1 MFDLL
6 VSPLVQVIALGVTS
20 IVIWHLQG
28 RGRPNGR
35 LVVQIAFFLTMTAIM
50 VGNGISPFKSQ
61 PIQEVGGTLIAAKIL
76 WWVHLAWSTIGFI
89 RIYIVLDGR
98 PLEARLLQDLF
109 VAVVYLGVTL
119 SILSFVF
126 GIAIGTLVATSGV
139 IAIILGLALQ
149 STLND
154 VFSGV
159 ALTLGRPYGIGD
171 WIILADGVEGR
182 VVENTW
188 RSTHVLTPANNIVV
202 LPNSVLAKVG
212 LTNIT
217 RPDETHQQVLT
228 LRVRATHPPSFVAEV
243 MRRAM
248 IGANYIVHDPAPIVA
263 LKGVDAM
270 AVEVELQYRVRHPA
284 DRTPARNELIDLVYR
299 QCAAMDLSLAL
310 PTTASVLTESAVPK
324 PASAETAKDLL
335 QTSPIFADLKPEELA
350 KLEAAAR
357 ARRYRSGELVLDR
370 AESSSSVMLVRSGA
384 VAAYRQGAEVTRL
397 GCGAIF
403 GQTDAIDGEPTT
415 FEALTGVE
423 AYEID
428 SLAVKSLLRDNPNLQ
443 TDLARHLCGLAGD
456 ARVGHG
462 PAEGKRAFLRRVHG
476 FLGR

>member
-6 VSPLVQVIALGVTS
+6 VSPLVQVIALGVAS
-20 IVIWHLQG
+20 IIIWHLQG
-28 RGRPNGR
+28 RGRPNAR
-35 LVVQIAFFLTMTAIM
+35 LVVQIAFFLAMTAIL
-50 VGNGISPFKSQ
+50 VGNRISPFKFE
-61 PIQEVGGTLIAAKIL
+61 PIQEVGGTLVAAKLL

-98 PLEARLLQDLF
+98 PIEARLLQDLF

-171 WIILADGVEGR
+171 WIVLADGVEGR

-188 RSTHVLTPANNIVV
+188 RSTHILTPANNIVV

-217 RPDETHQQVLT
+217 RPDETHLQILT
-228 LRVRATHPPSFVAEV
+228 FRVRPTHPPSFIAEA

-248 IGANYIVHDPAPIVA
+248 IGANHIVHDPAPGVA
-263 LKGVDAM
+263 LMGLDAI
-270 AVEVELQYRVRHPA
+270 AVEIELQYRVSRPS
-284 DRTPARNELIDLVYR
+284 DRNAARNELIDLVHR
-299 QCAAMDLSLAL
+299 QCTAMDLSLAP
-310 PTTASVLTESAVPK
+310 PTTATVVIENALTRPG
-324 PASAETAKDLL
+324 SAETVKDLL
-335 QTSPIFADLKPEELA
+335 RANSIFADLKLEELE
-350 KLEAAAR
+350 KLDAAAR
-357 ARRYRSGELVLDR
+357 PRQYRSGARVLGG
-370 AESSSSVMLVRSGA
+370 AETSLMLVRSGV
-384 VAAYRQGAEVTRL
+384 VAAHRNGAEVTRL
-397 GCGAIF
+397 APGAIF
-403 GQTDAIDGEPTT
+403 GQVDGIEGEAIS
-415 FEALTGVE
+415 FEALTEVE
-423 AYEID
+423 VYEID
-428 SLAVKSLLRDNPNLQ
+428 GPTLVPLLQDYPAIQNHLS
-443 TDLARHLCGLAGD
+443 RHLAGLA
-456 ARVGHG
+456 ARA
-462 PAEGKRAFLRRVHG
+462 PAAGNGSAGGKHAFVRKVHG
-476 FLGR
+476 ILGR

>member
-6 VSPLVQVIALGVTS
+6 VSPLVQVIALGVAS

-28 RGRPNGR
+28 RGRPNAR
-35 LVVQIAFFLTMTAIM
+35 LVVQIAFFLVMTAIL
-50 VGNGISPFKSQ
+50 VGNRISPFKFE
-61 PIQEVGGTLIAAKIL
+61 PMQEVGGALVAAKML
-76 WWVHLAWSTIGFI
+76 WWMHLAWSTIGFI

-98 PLEARLLQDLF
+98 PREARLLQDLF

-188 RSTHVLTPANNIVV
+188 RSTHILTPANNIVV

-217 RPDETHQQVLT
+217 RPDETHLQVLT
-228 LRVRATHPPSFVAEV
+228 LRVKPTHPPSFIAEA

-248 IGANYIVHDPAPIVA
+248 IGANHVVHDPAPAVA
-263 LKGVDAM
+263 LKSLDAV

-284 DRTPARNELIDLVYR
+284 DRNAARNELIDLAYR
-299 QCAAMDLSLAL
+299 QCTAMGLSLAP
-310 PTTASVLTESAVPK
+310 PTTATVLMESAVTAPG
-324 PASAETAKDLL
+324 PAETVKDLL
-335 QTSPIFADLKPEELA
+335 RANSIFADLKLEELE
-350 KLEAAAR
+350 KLDAAAR
-357 ARRYRSGELVLDR
+357 PRQYRSGERVLDG
-370 AESSSSVMLVRSGA
+370 AETSLMVVRSGV
-384 VAAYRQGAEVTRL
+384 VAAHRNGAEVTRL
-397 GCGAIF
+397 APGAIF
-403 GQTDAIDGEPTT
+403 GQVDGIDGKAVT
-415 FEALTGVE
+415 FEALTEVE

-428 SLAVKSLLRDNPNLQ
+428 GPTMTPLLQDYPAIQ
-443 TDLARHLCGLAGD
+443 SDLSRHLAGLAGR
-456 ARVGHG
+456 APAAGNG
-462 PAEGKRAFLRRVHG
+462 PAEGKHAFLRKVHG
-476 FLGR
+476 ILGR

>member
-1 MFDLL
+1 MYDQLA
-6 VSPLVQVIALGVTS
+6 SPLVQVIALGVAS

-28 RGRPNGR
+28 RGRPNAR
-35 LVVQIAFFLTMTAIM
+35 LVVQIAFFLAMTAILI
-50 VGNGISPFKSQ
+50 GNGISPFKFE
-61 PIQEVGGTLIAAKIL
+61 PMQEVGGTLIAAKVL
-76 WWVHLAWSTIGFI
+76 WWMHLSWSTIGFI

-98 PLEARLLQDLF
+98 PREARLLQDLF

-171 WIILADGVEGR
+171 WIILPDGVEGR

-188 RSTHVLTPANNIVV
+188 RSTHILTPANNIVV

-217 RPDETHQQVLT
+217 RPDETH
-228 LRVRATHPPSFVAEV
+228 LRVLAFRVRPTHPPSFIAEA

-248 IGANYIVHDPAPIVA
+248 IGANHIVHDPAPGVA
-263 LKGVDAM
+263 LTAVDAM
-270 AVEVELQYRVRHPA
+270 AVEVELQYRVRHPS
-284 DRTPARNELIDLVYR
+284 DRIPAQNELIDLVYR
-299 QCAAMDLSLAL
+299 QCTAMGLSLAL
-310 PTTASVLTESAVPK
+310 PTTATVLTESAVAGPG
-324 PASAETAKDLL
+324 SAETAKDLL
-335 QTSPIFADLKPEELA
+335 QASPIFADLKLEELE

-357 ARRYRSGELVLDR
+357 IRRYRSGDLVFGR
-370 AESSSSVMLVRSGA
+370 AENSPSLMLVRSGV
-384 VAAYRQGAEVTRL
+384 VAAHSNGAEVIRL
-397 GCGAIF
+397 APGAIF
-403 GQTDAIDGEPTT
+403 GQADGIDGEPTT
-415 FEALTGVE
+415 FEALTEVE

-428 SLAVKSLLRDNPNLQ
+428 SLAMKSLLRDYPTMQNDLSRYLA
-443 TDLARHLCGLAGD
+443 DLA
-456 ARVGHG
+456 GHAPGNG
-462 PAEGKRAFLRRVHG
+462 PAAGKHAFLRKVHG
-476 FLGR
+476 LLGR

>member
-1 MFDLL
+1 MFDLF

-35 LVVQIAFFLTMTAIM
+35 LVVQIAFFLSMTAIM
-50 VGNGISPFKSQ
+50 VGTGISPFKSQ
-61 PIQEVGGTLIAAKIL
+61 PIQEVGGTLIAAKVL

-217 RPDETHQQVLT
+217 RPDETHLQLLT
-228 LRVRATHPPSFVAEV
+228 LRVRPTHPPSFVAEV

-248 IGANYIVHDPAPIVA
+248 IGANHILHEPAPGVA

-270 AVEVELQYRVRHPA
+270 AIDVELHYRVRHPA
-284 DRTPARNELIDLVYR
+284 DRTPAQNELIDLIYR
-299 QCAAMDLSLAL
+299 QCTAMGLALAL
-310 PTTASVLTESAVPK
+310 PTTATVLTESAVAK
-324 PASAETAKDLL
+324 PASAETVKDLL
-335 QTSPIFADLKPEELA
+335 QTSPIFADLKPEELE
-350 KLEAAAR
+350 KLEAR
-357 ARRYRSGELVLDR
+357 TRRYRCGDLVPGP
-370 AESSSSVMLVRSGA
+370 AENSPSLMIVRTGV
-384 VAAYRQGAEVTRL
+384 VAAFRRGAEVTRL
-397 GCGAIF
+397 ASGAIF
-403 GQTDAIDGEPTT
+403 GQTDATDGEPIR
-415 FEALTGVE
+415 FEALTEVE

-428 SLAVKSLLRDNPNLQ
+428 GLVMKSLLRDCPTLQ
-443 TDLARHLCGLAGD
+443 RDLFRQLAGIAGD
-456 ARVGHG
+456 ARVGDG
-462 PAEGKRAFLRRVHG
+462 PVEGKHAFLRKVHG